1 MIDQLQ
7 VQKKPY
13 EAESLKEL
21 VIKKCRNELTI
32 YAHRKNQS
40 KFHKIGSGVN
50 LHYKFNSSFP
60 TKRLN

>member
-1 MIDQLQ
+1 MFTRSGNDRS
-7 VQKKPY
+7 
-13 EAESLKEL
+13 ASSSESLKEL

-32 YAHRKNQS
+32 YVHRKNQS
-40 KFHKIGSGVN
+40 KFHKIGFGVN